1 MLRLSVGGDAEG
13 GWMVDIHDGE
23 KNGCYRS
30 EGDTPVA
37 ALVAAIKEHD
47 PALLDELRAAI
58 PSPDQP
64 ENVESGHTDAGT
76 EEYRATP
83 D

>member
-23 KNGCYRS
+23 KNGCYRP

-58 PSPDQP
+58 SSPAAPDETGDGQT
-64 ENVESGHTDAGT
+64 ESHSEDT
-76 EEYRATP
+76 
-83 D
+83 